1 MAGASAAA
9 VMSADI
15 SRRNPQDDYELIQ
28 RIGSGTYGD
37 VYKAKRLSTSENAA
51 IKVIKLEPGDDFG
64 IIQQEILMMKDCRH
78 PNIVAY
84 FGSYLRRDK
93 LWICMEY
100 CGGGSLQDIYHIT
113 GPLTEKQIA
122 FMCRETLQGLAYL
135 HSMQKMHRDIKG
147 ANILLT
153 ETADV
158 KLADFGVSAQITA
171 TLGKRKSFIGTPYWM
186 APEVAAVE
194 RKGGYNHL
202 CDIWAVGITAIELA
216 ELQPPMFDLHPMRAL
231 FLMSKSGYKP
241 PTLKDKSKW
250 SSSFHAFVKE
260 CLTKNPKRRPAA
272 EKMLYHPH
280 LLAGDLTKRL
290 AVELLAKVRNPES
303 IMTTF
308 QPEEPDDEGPV
319 VTNVPTRIASRQTSS
334 KGGRTKSEIN
344 MESVNFDAP
353 PLTEFS
359 AESSDPASHN
369 SRIGGTWGSTQV
381 KDAEEDLNSALDEAL
396 ENYDLATSWMESD
409 GDKEVVRKSSMIRVE
424 SDPIVENF
432 QDSGTLEYKGEAK
445 SPGRKVQRM
454 QNLLKKGKANLSRSK
469 SELGEHNR
477 KILQQLNKGRSGFS
491 GHNKKLLANIKQKK
505 LEVGKIIPYS
515 FSKIRQEQ
523 EEVDPENKDVHLC
536 FDSKKLIAVKQE
548 EPDQFEFEPE
558 PLDLEEELQ
567 LDSFSSSLS
576 HLDLLDTVLADF
588 TRGKLLSCDNS
599 NNCNV
604 IKEDVNTDFIENLEP
619 LIESVP
625 VQDINWIDSGVLSLP
640 VTGHDLNDPIIK
652 SNNDGNIQRISEPT
666 LSDIKSDEAISTRT
680 LGSIG
685 KSYESRLSDSFCD
698 EIFTELEKTSTF
710 PRNQINWIDSY
721 TGDKHE
727 FNQNNTG
734 DNTKNV
740 QSKTLSTR
748 EDIEDL
754 FDLNANK
761 KPLETFEEKN
771 ERKENST
778 LQQPRGH
785 QGTPLSRHESSR
797 STPSH
802 PYHDQS
808 TLRISDS
815 RGDLG
820 SSHHSESP
828 HSTPNLS
835 ARRRSSGSESSEL
848 TTAALNH
855 LNISTGSPRTR
866 HRSLSDSRAHETRP
880 HRQNGSSSPQ
890 APPRRRERT
899 SSQKRAT
906 SPPKATS
913 NGLPPTPKVH
923 MGACFSKVFNGCPLK
938 INCTAS
944 WVHPDTHNQH
954 ILVGA
959 EEGIYTLNLNELHEN
974 AMDLLYPRRTI
985 WMFVIK
991 DVLMTLSGKTPSLF
1005 RHDLVGLH
1013 ANSKQN
1019 HRFTISVNAMTKIP
1033 EKFVP
1038 KKYSMTTKVPET
1050 KGCTKCAVG
1059 RNPYNGYKYLC
1070 GALPGG
1076 VFLMQWYDPLN
1087 KFMLL
1092 KHFECSIAQP
1102 PRVFEMIITPDLEY
1116 PIVCVNVRRGYDGRS
1131 LKLDMINLNSSSS
1144 WFHSDELEEQDGSQ
1158 TVVPRHELMNIV
1170 SVTQL
1175 EKDTILVCYDNM
1187 VKVVNLQGKLKSSKR
1202 QASELHFD
1210 FSINCIVCLTDS
1222 VLAFHKQGMQGRSF
1236 KNNEVTQEICDKSRI
1251 FKLVGSDR
1259 IITIQSSPDEELLD
1273 RSATLTTDT
1282 ATDNGV
1288 NLYILAGHEAMQL

>member
-1 MAGASAAA
+1 MAGATAAA

-37 VYKAKRLSTSENAA
+37 VYKAKRLSNSDFAA
-51 IKVIKLEPGDDFG
+51 IKVIKLEPGDDFT

-78 PNIVAY
+78 SNIVAY

-135 HSMQKMHRDIKG
+135 HSMHPPRMHRDIKG

-153 ETADV
+153 ESADV

-231 FLMSKSGYKP
+231 FLMSKGGYKP
-241 PTLKDKSKW
+241 PTLKDKQRW
-250 SSSFHAFVKE
+250 SSSFHNFVRD

-272 EKMLYHPH
+272 RKMLEHPH
-280 LLAGDLTKRL
+280 MLAMDLTKRL
-290 AVELLAKVRNPES
+290 ALDLLSQVRNPDS
-303 IMTTF
+303 IPTLSAGT
-308 QPEEPDDEGPV
+308 EEGEDDGDTDRPP
-319 VTNVPTRIASRQTSS
+319 PTRIASRQTSTRQG
-334 KGGRTKSEIN
+334 KTKSEMN
-344 MESVNFDAP
+344 MESINFEAP
-353 PLTEFS
+353 LLTELS
-359 AESSDPASHN
+359 AEPSV
-369 SRIGGTWGSTQV
+369 GGSWKGQARE
-381 KDAEEDLNSALDEAL
+381 AEEDLNSALDEAL
-396 ENYDLATSWMESD
+396 ENYDLAASWLHSD
-409 GDKEVVRKSSMIRVE
+409 SDKDVVRK
-424 SDPIVENF
+424 
-432 QDSGTLEYKGEAK
+432 
-445 SPGRKVQRM
+445 
-454 QNLLKKGKANLSRSK
+454 
-469 SELGEHNR
+469 
-477 KILQQLNKGRSGFS
+477 
-491 GHNKKLLANIKQKK
+491 
-505 LEVGKIIPYS
+505 
-515 FSKIRQEQ
+515 
-523 EEVDPENKDVHLC
+523 
-536 FDSKKLIAVKQE
+536 
-548 EPDQFEFEPE
+548 
-558 PLDLEEELQ
+558 
-567 LDSFSSSLS
+567 
-576 HLDLLDTVLADF
+576 
-588 TRGKLLSCDNS
+588 
-599 NNCNV
+599 
-604 IKEDVNTDFIENLEP
+604 
-619 LIESVP
+619 
-625 VQDINWIDSGVLSLP
+625 
-640 VTGHDLNDPIIK
+640 
-652 SNNDGNIQRISEPT
+652 
-666 LSDIKSDEAISTRT
+666 
-680 LGSIG
+680 
-685 KSYESRLSDSFCD
+685 
-698 EIFTELEKTSTF
+698 
-710 PRNQINWIDSY
+710 
-721 TGDKHE
+721 
-727 FNQNNTG
+727 
-734 DNTKNV
+734 
-740 QSKTLSTR
+740 
-748 EDIEDL
+748 
-754 FDLNANK
+754 
-761 KPLETFEEKN
+761 
-771 ERKENST
+771 
-778 LQQPRGH
+778 GH
-785 QGTPLSRHESSR
+785 QGTPLSGRYPSTAPSSA
-797 STPSH
+797 H
-802 PYHDQS
+802 PYHDQA
-808 TLRISDS
+808 TLRVCDQPPAPPQ
-815 RGDLG
+815 
-820 SSHHSESP
+820 SP
-828 HSTPNLS
+828 PQSGH
-835 ARRRSSGSESSEL
+835 RRRSSGPESQEL
-848 TTAALNH
+848 TASLTQMGMVDGDSKH
-855 LNISTGSPRTR
+855 R
-866 HRSLSDSRAHETRP
+866 HRSLSDSRAHEQRNSSR
-880 HRQNGSSSPQ
+880 HNNGLPSPT

-923 MGACFSKVFNGCPLK
+923 MGACFSKVFNGCPLN

-944 WVHPDTHNQH
+944 WVHPETHNQH

-974 AMDLLYPRRTI
+974 AMDLLYPRRTV

-991 DVLMTLSGKTPSLF
+991 DVVMTLSGKTPSLY

-1019 HRFTISVNAMTKIP
+1019 HRFTLSVNAITKIP

-1038 KKYSMTTKVPET
+1038 KKYSMTTKVPDT
-1050 KGCTKCAVG
+1050 KGCSKCAVG

-1092 KHFECSIAQP
+1092 KHFEFHQGSISNP

-1144 WFHSDELEEQDGSQ
+1144 WFHSDELEEQDGTQ

-1222 VLAFHKQGMQGRSF
+1222 VLAFHRQGMQGRSF
-1236 KNNEVTQEICDKSRI
+1236 KNNEVTQEICDRSRI

-1259 IITIQSSPDEELLD
+1259 IITIQSSPDKEDDEG
-1273 RSATLTTDT
+1273 ATLTREEQAPTDS
-1282 ATDNGV
+1282 GV

>member
-1 MAGASAAA
+1 MSNTFLERLCHIVVGLAGHAMAGASAAA

-37 VYKAKRLSTSENAA
+37 VYKAKRLSTGENAA

-113 GPLTEKQIA
+113 GPLSEKQIA

-153 ETADV
+153 EGADV

-250 SSSFHAFVKE
+250 SSSFHTFVKE
-260 CLTKNPKRRPAA
+260 CLTKNPKRRPTA

-303 IMTTF
+303 IMTSF
-308 QPEEPDDEGPV
+308 QPEEADDDGPD
-319 VTNVPTRIASRQTSS
+319 VTNVPTRIASRQTNKS
-334 KGGRTKSEIN
+334 GRTKSEIN
-344 MESVNFDAP
+344 MESMNFEAP
-353 PLTEFS
+353 LVTELS
-359 AESSDPASHN
+359 AENDPLNHN
-369 SRIGGTWGSTQV
+369 RLGGTWGSSQV
-381 KDAEEDLNSALDEAL
+381 KDAEEDLNNALDEAL

-409 GDKEVVRKSSMIRVE
+409 GDKEVVRK
-424 SDPIVENF
+424 
-432 QDSGTLEYKGEAK
+432 
-445 SPGRKVQRM
+445 
-454 QNLLKKGKANLSRSK
+454 
-469 SELGEHNR
+469 
-477 KILQQLNKGRSGFS
+477 
-491 GHNKKLLANIKQKK
+491 
-505 LEVGKIIPYS
+505 
-515 FSKIRQEQ
+515 
-523 EEVDPENKDVHLC
+523 
-536 FDSKKLIAVKQE
+536 
-548 EPDQFEFEPE
+548 
-558 PLDLEEELQ
+558 
-567 LDSFSSSLS
+567 
-576 HLDLLDTVLADF
+576 
-588 TRGKLLSCDNS
+588 
-599 NNCNV
+599 
-604 IKEDVNTDFIENLEP
+604 
-619 LIESVP
+619 
-625 VQDINWIDSGVLSLP
+625 
-640 VTGHDLNDPIIK
+640 
-652 SNNDGNIQRISEPT
+652 
-666 LSDIKSDEAISTRT
+666 
-680 LGSIG
+680 
-685 KSYESRLSDSFCD
+685 
-698 EIFTELEKTSTF
+698 
-710 PRNQINWIDSY
+710 
-721 TGDKHE
+721 
-727 FNQNNTG
+727 
-734 DNTKNV
+734 
-740 QSKTLSTR
+740 
-748 EDIEDL
+748 
-754 FDLNANK
+754 
-761 KPLETFEEKN
+761 
-771 ERKENST
+771 
-778 LQQPRGH
+778 GH
-785 QGTPLSRHESSR
+785 QGTPLSRIENSR

-815 RGDLG
+815 RG

-835 ARRRSSGSESSEL
+835 RRRSSGSEGSEL
-848 TTAALNH
+848 TSAALNH
-855 LNISTGSPRTR
+855 LNISQGSPRAR
-866 HRSLSDSRAHETRP
+866 HRSLSDSRAHETRS
-880 HRQNGSSSPQ
+880 HRQNGSTSPQ

-944 WVHPDTHNQH
+944 WVHPETHNQH

-1019 HRFTISVNAMTKIP
+1019 HRFTLSVNAMTKIP

-1092 KHFECSIAQP
+1092 KHFECSIAHP

-1144 WFHSDELEEQDGSQ
+1144 WFHSDELEELDGTQ
-1158 TVVPRHELMNIV
+1158 TVIPRHELMNIV

-1236 KNNEVTQEICDKSRI
+1236 KNNEVTQEICDKTRI

-1259 IITIQSSPDEELLD
+1259 IITIQSSPDDELQD
-1273 RSATLTTDT
+1273 KNATLTTDT

>member
-153 ETADV
+153 ESADV

-290 AVELLAKVRNPES
+290 ACELLAKVRNPES
-303 IMTTF
+303 LLTSF
-308 QPEEPDDEGPV
+308 QPEEADDEGPV
-319 VTNVPTRIASRQTSS
+319 VTNIPTRIASRQTSS
-334 KGGRTKSEIN
+334 KSGRTKSEIN
-344 MESVNFDAP
+344 MESMNFEAP
-353 PLTEFS
+353 LVTELS
-359 AESSDPASHN
+359 AETEASSKN
-369 SRIGGTWGSTQV
+369 SRLGGTWGSTQV

-409 GDKEVVRKSSMIRVE
+409 GDKEVVRK
-424 SDPIVENF
+424 
-432 QDSGTLEYKGEAK
+432 
-445 SPGRKVQRM
+445 
-454 QNLLKKGKANLSRSK
+454 
-469 SELGEHNR
+469 
-477 KILQQLNKGRSGFS
+477 
-491 GHNKKLLANIKQKK
+491 
-505 LEVGKIIPYS
+505 
-515 FSKIRQEQ
+515 
-523 EEVDPENKDVHLC
+523 
-536 FDSKKLIAVKQE
+536 
-548 EPDQFEFEPE
+548 
-558 PLDLEEELQ
+558 
-567 LDSFSSSLS
+567 
-576 HLDLLDTVLADF
+576 
-588 TRGKLLSCDNS
+588 
-599 NNCNV
+599 
-604 IKEDVNTDFIENLEP
+604 
-619 LIESVP
+619 
-625 VQDINWIDSGVLSLP
+625 
-640 VTGHDLNDPIIK
+640 
-652 SNNDGNIQRISEPT
+652 
-666 LSDIKSDEAISTRT
+666 
-680 LGSIG
+680 
-685 KSYESRLSDSFCD
+685 
-698 EIFTELEKTSTF
+698 
-710 PRNQINWIDSY
+710 
-721 TGDKHE
+721 
-727 FNQNNTG
+727 
-734 DNTKNV
+734 
-740 QSKTLSTR
+740 
-748 EDIEDL
+748 
-754 FDLNANK
+754 
-761 KPLETFEEKN
+761 
-771 ERKENST
+771 
-778 LQQPRGH
+778 GH
-785 QGTPLSRHESSR
+785 QGTQLSRHESSR
-797 STPSH
+797 TTPSH

-828 HSTPNLS
+828 QSTPNLS

-848 TTAALNH
+848 ATTALNQ
-855 LNISTGSPRTR
+855 LNISGSPRAR
-866 HRSLSDSRAHETRP
+866 HRSLSDSRASQARQV
-880 HRQNGSSSPQ
+880 RQNGSSSPQ

-923 MGACFSKVFNGCPLK
+923 MGACFSKVFNGCPLR

-1259 IITIQSSPDEELLD
+1259 IITIQSSPDEELQD
-1273 RSATLTTDT
+1273 RNATLTTDT

>member
-409 GDKEVVRKSSMIRVE
+409 GDKEVVRKS
-424 SDPIVENF
+424 
-432 QDSGTLEYKGEAK
+432 
-445 SPGRKVQRM
+445 
-454 QNLLKKGKANLSRSK
+454 LL
-469 SELGEHNR
+469 HY
-477 KILQQLNKGRSGFS
+477 I
-491 GHNKKLLANIKQKK
+491 
-505 LEVGKIIPYS
+505 
-515 FSKIRQEQ
+515 
-523 EEVDPENKDVHLC
+523 D
-536 FDSKKLIAVKQE
+536 
-548 EPDQFEFEPE
+548 
-558 PLDLEEELQ
+558 EELQ
-567 LDSFSSSLS
+567 
-576 HLDLLDTVLADF
+576 
-588 TRGKLLSCDNS
+588 
-599 NNCNV
+599 
-604 IKEDVNTDFIENLEP
+604 
-619 LIESVP
+619 
-625 VQDINWIDSGVLSLP
+625 Q
-640 VTGHDLNDPIIK
+640 
-652 SNNDGNIQRISEPT
+652 
-666 LSDIKSDEAISTRT
+666 
-680 LGSIG
+680 
-685 KSYESRLSDSFCD
+685 
-698 EIFTELEKTSTF
+698 
-710 PRNQINWIDSY
+710 
-721 TGDKHE
+721 
-727 FNQNNTG
+727 
-734 DNTKNV
+734 
-740 QSKTLSTR
+740 
-748 EDIEDL
+748 
-754 FDLNANK
+754 
-761 KPLETFEEKN
+761 
-771 ERKENST
+771 
-778 LQQPRGH
+778 RGH

>member
-1 MAGASAAA
+1 MAGPAAAA

-37 VYKAKRLSTSENAA
+37 VYKAKRLSTSEAAA
-51 IKVIKLEPGDDFG
+51 IKVIKLEPGDDFS

-100 CGGGSLQDIYHIT
+100 CGGGSLQDIYHIS
-113 GPLTEKQIA
+113 GPLSEKQIA
-122 FMCRETLQGLAYL
+122 FMSRETLQGLAYL

-158 KLADFGVSAQITA
+158 KLADFGVSAQITQ

-241 PTLKDKSKW
+241 PTLKDKDKW
-250 SSSFHAFVKE
+250 SATFHAFVKE
-260 CLTKNPKRRPAA
+260 CLTKNPKRRPPA
-272 EKMLYHPH
+272 EKMLYHPF
-280 LLAGDLTKRL
+280 LLSGDLTKRQ

-303 IMTTF
+303 IVNNFTT
-308 QPEEPDDEGPV
+308 EEGDEDGPV
-319 VTNVPTRIASRQTSS
+319 TTNIPTRIASRQTS
-334 KGGRTKSEIN
+334 KQGGRTKSEN
-344 MESVNFDAP
+344 VEAVNFEAP
-353 PLTEFS
+353 LMTEMRPEIEQPRLGDS
-359 AESSDPASHN
+359 WSSGNANN
-369 SRIGGTWGSTQV
+369 SQAKEPVDT
-381 KDAEEDLNSALDEAL
+381 EDLNLALDEAL
-396 ENYDLATSWMESD
+396 ENYDLATSWMETD
-409 GDKEVVRKSSMIRVE
+409 GEKEVVRK
-424 SDPIVENF
+424 
-432 QDSGTLEYKGEAK
+432 GHGGAGLCGEAG
-445 SPGRKVQRM
+445 PR
-454 QNLLKKGKANLSRSK
+454 A
-469 SELGEHNR
+469 
-477 KILQQLNKGRSGFS
+477 
-491 GHNKKLLANIKQKK
+491 
-505 LEVGKIIPYS
+505 
-515 FSKIRQEQ
+515 
-523 EEVDPENKDVHLC
+523 
-536 FDSKKLIAVKQE
+536 
-548 EPDQFEFEPE
+548 
-558 PLDLEEELQ
+558 
-567 LDSFSSSLS
+567 
-576 HLDLLDTVLADF
+576 
-588 TRGKLLSCDNS
+588 
-599 NNCNV
+599 
-604 IKEDVNTDFIENLEP
+604 
-619 LIESVP
+619 SV
-625 VQDINWIDSGVLSLP
+625 
-640 VTGHDLNDPIIK
+640 
-652 SNNDGNIQRISEPT
+652 
-666 LSDIKSDEAISTRT
+666 
-680 LGSIG
+680 
-685 KSYESRLSDSFCD
+685 
-698 EIFTELEKTSTF
+698 
-710 PRNQINWIDSY
+710 
-721 TGDKHE
+721 
-727 FNQNNTG
+727 
-734 DNTKNV
+734 
-740 QSKTLSTR
+740 
-748 EDIEDL
+748 
-754 FDLNANK
+754 
-761 KPLETFEEKN
+761 
-771 ERKENST
+771 
-778 LQQPRGH
+778 
-785 QGTPLSRHESSR
+785 
-797 STPSH
+797 
-802 PYHDQS
+802 HDQS

-815 RGDLG
+815 SA
-820 SSHHSESP
+820 SSQ
-828 HSTPNLS
+828 N
-835 ARRRSSGSESSEL
+835 RRPSSGSDHSSD
-848 TTAALNH
+848 TALQQLSI
-855 LNISTGSPRTR
+855 LNISGSPRAR
-866 HRSLSDSRAHETRP
+866 HRSLSDSRAHEPRS
-880 HRQNGSSSPQ
+880 HARQNGSSSPH
-890 APPRRRERT
+890 APPRRRDRT

-944 WVHPDTHNQH
+944 WVHPDTRNQH

-974 AMDLLYPRRTI
+974 VMDLLYPRRTV

-1005 RHDLVGLH
+1005 RHDLIGLH
-1013 ANSKQN
+1013 ANSKQS
-1019 HRFTISVNAMTKIP
+1019 HRFTLSVNAMTKIP

-1038 KKYSMTTKVPET
+1038 KKYSMTSKVPET
-1050 KGCTKCAVG
+1050 KGCTKCCVG

-1092 KHFECSIAQP
+1092 KHFECSITNP

-1144 WFHSDELEEQDGSQ
+1144 WFHSDELEEQDGTQ
-1158 TVVPRHELMNIV
+1158 TVIPRHELMNIV

-1175 EKDTILVCYDNM
+1175 EKDTILVAYDNV

-1210 FSINCIVCLTDS
+1210 FTISYIVCLTDS
-1222 VLAFHKQGMQGRSF
+1222 VLAFHRQGMQGRSF

-1259 IITIQSSPDEELLD
+1259 IITIQSSPDEEQRD
-1273 RSATLTTDT
+1273 KSATLTQESSDS
-1282 ATDNGV
+1282 GV
-1288 NLYILAGHEAMQL
+1288 NLFILAGHEAMQL